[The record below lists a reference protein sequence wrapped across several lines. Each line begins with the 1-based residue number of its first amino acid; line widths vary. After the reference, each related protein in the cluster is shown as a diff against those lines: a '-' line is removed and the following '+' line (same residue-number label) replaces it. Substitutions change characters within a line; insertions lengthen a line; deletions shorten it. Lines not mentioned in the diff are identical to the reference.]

1 MRASRLRGESVVT
14 RSEPVTADRAT
25 QRRSPGAPVP
35 RILTTDTLGEW
46 LTADILSG
54 RIPAGS
60 HLAEVELAESYG
72 VSRQTLRLAL
82 GQLVHSGLLRREA
95 HRGSWVAQLDED
107 DLRDLYGFR
116 ELIEVEAARRLAE
129 NPQDLE
135 PLESAVSVLKRL
147 RRDAS
152 WDEVSAADFGFHRA
166 LVLTFG
172 SVRRSRAH
180 EQLCNETRL
189 SLVPVK
195 RYRNPRYMYEE
206 HADILRTLRAGDPD
220 AAEARI
226 RRHLDLG
233 LSWLVEDLERPGRSE
248 VITRSTDKL

>member
-1 MRASRLRGESVVT
+1 MVT
-14 RSEPVTADRAT
+14 RSQGRTARY
-25 QRRSPGAPVP
+25 QGPRRRSNVP
-35 RILTTDTLGEW
+35 LPRVLTTDTLTDW

-54 RIPAGS
+54 RIAAGS

-95 HRGSWVAQLDED
+95 HRGSWVARLDED

-116 ELIEVEAARRLAE
+116 QLIEVEAARRLAQHPE
-129 NPQDLE
+129 DLPPVE
-135 PLESAVSVLKRL
+135 DAVAMLKRL
-147 RRDAS
+147 RRDAP
-152 WDEVSAADFGFHRA
+152 WDAVSAADFGFHRA
-166 LVLTFG
+166 LVATFG

-195 RYRNPRYMYEE
+195 SYRDPRYMYQE
-206 HADILRTLRAGDPD
+206 HADIVRALKTGDPD

-233 LSWLVEDLERPGRSE
+233 LAWLVEDLRDPASPR
-248 VITRSTDKL
+248 TPT